1 LLHEEK
7 KLHVI
12 AIESKH
18 WHPRLQRLA
27 EIWTALLAQTLFV
40 EYQFASPRVE
50 WWSGGYERI

>member
-12 AIESKH
+12 ATVSKH
-18 WHPRLQRLA
+18 WHPSSQRFA

-40 EYQFASPRVE
+40 EYQSASRE
-50 WWSGGYERI
+50 